1 MTGVQTCAL
10 PIFKSAYNNAS
21 AEEVLLID
29 GYNMIFAWEEL
40 RDMAAL
46 SLASARDLLIEILG
60 NYQGYKENRIIVV
73 FDGYK
78 KPGNPGTTQTIHNM
92 QIIYTKEGETADQ
105 FIEKFVLEHVKKL
118 RITVAT
124 SDGLEQMMIFG
135 QGALRMSARELR
147 MHIMDTNEEIRQK
160 FLHKF

>member
-1 MTGVQTCAL
+1 M
-10 PIFKSAYNNAS
+10 PEIYSF
-21 AEEVLLID
+21 
-29 GYNMIFAWEEL
+29 
-40 RDMAAL
+40 L
-46 SLASARDLLIEILG
+46 S

-92 QIIYTKEGETADQ
+92 QIIYTREGETADQ

-124 SDGLEQMMIFG
+124 SDGEV
-135 QGALRMSARELR
+135 SA
-147 MHIMDTNEEIRQK
+147 
-160 FLHKF
+160 